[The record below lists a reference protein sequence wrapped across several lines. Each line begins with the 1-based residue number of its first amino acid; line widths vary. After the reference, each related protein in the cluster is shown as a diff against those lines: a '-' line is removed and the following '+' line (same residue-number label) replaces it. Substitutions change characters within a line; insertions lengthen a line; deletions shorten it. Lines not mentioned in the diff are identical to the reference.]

1 MHTRVHVYPRI
12 NGITLTDHHSQMM
25 NITARLAVSIRFLP
39 DFPFDWSDTKP
50 QRTRQ
55 SLTIDDFFPS
65 KEESQKLEKRATHYL
80 MEFLVDTF
88 ADLAHLRKFIPP
100 IEPIHPVQKSE
111 VIPMKVLFKDEKLKS
126 ETIDI
131 LSQLMLDANVDG
143 TQIEVQ

>member
-50 QRTRQ
+50 QRARQ

-65 KEESQKLEKRATHYL
+65 KEESQ
-80 MEFLVDTF
+80 
-88 ADLAHLRKFIPP
+88 
-100 IEPIHPVQKSE
+100 
-111 VIPMKVLFKDEKLKS
+111 
-126 ETIDI
+126 
-131 LSQLMLDANVDG
+131 
-143 TQIEVQ
+143 